1 MALLFFAQLKDKEK
15 MKTVSEISAAIV
27 VLNVFQIQELDKVIK
42 ARMSEFKLP
51 DTSVVPVPVIRGSTR
66 SKFKIGDIVEFFS
79 SRTHTNVKVRIEKIN
94 SVNLSCRAI
103 DAPFTKWRVAPSF
116 CQLVGDDKSAT
127 FPEIDVTVGAMS
139 ASTSTPT
146 AAGAGAW

>member
-1 MALLFFAQLKDKEK
+1 

-42 ARMSEFKLP
+42 LKMSSFGLP
-51 DTSVVPVPVIRGSTR
+51 DRTVTPIAPFTDGLDVARR
-66 SKFKIGDIVEFFS
+66 RFKVGDVVEFFS
-79 SRTHTNVKVRIEKIN
+79 TRTHANVKVRIEKIN

-116 CQLVGDDKSAT
+116 CRLVGADKPPAATVSPIPASA
-127 FPEIDVTVGAMS
+127 IAYGAM
-139 ASTSTPT
+139 TSGAGST